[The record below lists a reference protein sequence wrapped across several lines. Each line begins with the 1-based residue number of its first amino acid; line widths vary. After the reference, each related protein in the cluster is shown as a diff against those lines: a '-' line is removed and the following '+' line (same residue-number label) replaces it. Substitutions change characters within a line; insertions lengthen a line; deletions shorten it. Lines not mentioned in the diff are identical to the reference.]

1 MDLRDAD
8 RRALDQAGGF
18 IAAVGPED
26 LARST
31 PCAGW
36 TLEVLL
42 RHMVSHNHGFAA
54 AARGEAAQRAV
65 WEDASLGDDPYQ
77 AYQDSAAELT
87 AVFGANGVLDRKL
100 EVYGYGVF
108 AAPTAIS
115 MHFVDFLVHGW
126 DVARSIGSP
135 GELDEE
141 LSAEALRI
149 ALRWPYH
156 RPDKAFGEKVEVPA
170 DAPTYQRLVGYLGRH
185 PQWTPGLD

>member
-1 MDLRDAD
+1 MDLRDLD
-8 RRALDQAGGF
+8 RRALEQADGF
-18 IAAVGPED
+18 IAAVTAED
-26 LARST
+26 LARPT

-54 AARGEAAQRAV
+54 AARGEPAQRSV
-65 WEDASLGDDPYQ
+65 WEDASLGEDPYQ
-77 AYQDSAAELT
+77 AYQESAAAVT
-87 AVFGANGVLDRKL
+87 AAFGAPDVLERKL

-108 AAPTAIS
+108 SAPTAIS

-126 DVARSIGSP
+126 DVARAIGSP

-141 LSAEALRI
+141 VSAQALRI

-156 RPDKAFGEKVEVPA
+156 RPDKAFGEKVDVPE
-170 DAPTYQRLVGYLGRH
+170 DAPAHQRLVGYLGRR
-185 PQWTPGLD
+185 PDWTPPPP